1 MENMD
6 KGLTVPNWVLINW
19 TKTHQIPQNLSAQ
32 AQKFGISMKKGFK
45 WASIVRGFGQRC
57 TEGPRIM
64 GTPVHTFWFTLLQKW
79 GHATEHA
86 LWRGI
91 FETINYFQ
99 TRE

>member
-1 MENMD
+1 MGAG
-6 KGLTVPNWVLINW
+6 K
-19 TKTHQIPQNLSAQ
+19 SAKNTSN
-32 AQKFGISMKKGFK
+32 APKFICPSPKDWDFDEKRLQ

-57 TEGPRIM
+57 TEGPRIV